1 MANIRFYMDENINP
15 EIAVQLARTGIEV
28 ITVRDLE
35 LLGDSDS
42 NHLKRATE
50 MGCVLCT
57 LDSDFLRLH
66 DEDSNHAGIAFG
78 QHYGSSIGGW
88 VKALRKLYDTK
99 LAEEVIGQVEFL
111 SVK

>member
-15 EIAVQLARTGIEV
+15 EIAVQLARTGLEV
-28 ITVRDLE
+28 VTVRDLE
-35 LLGDSDS
+35 LLGDSDF
-42 NHLKRATE
+42 NQLKRANA
-50 MGCVLCT
+50 MGYVLCT
-57 LDSDFLRLH
+57 HDSDFLQMH
-66 DEDSNHAGIAFG
+66 GEDNNHAGIAFG

-99 LAEEVIGQVEFL
+99 SAEDVIGQVEFL